1 MDKSDDAVELLA
13 TGNPQVELMR
23 EENKTARGKIS
34 KLERM
39 LAVVLESQAALLE
52 GVTVLRN
59 SITDQT
65 RMSVVYT
72 PKNSR
77 TPSPKKTT
85 TPDMLGTAATSVPA
99 SMMMSV
105 GAPPRS
111 LNDVLLGGGKKVKGI
126 PWFRLVGGMSLLTK
140 YRTWC
145 LEGV

>member
-1 MDKSDDAVELLA
+1 MWKSRCLPSGSLTSNLEVDKSDDAVELLA

-65 RMSVVYT
+65 RMSTVYT

-85 TPDMLGTAATSVPA
+85 TPDMLGT
-99 SMMMSV
+99 
-105 GAPPRS
+105 
-111 LNDVLLGGGKKVKGI
+111 LLHLC
-126 PWFRLVGGMSLLTK
+126 RLQ
-140 YRTWC
+140 
-145 LEGV
+145 